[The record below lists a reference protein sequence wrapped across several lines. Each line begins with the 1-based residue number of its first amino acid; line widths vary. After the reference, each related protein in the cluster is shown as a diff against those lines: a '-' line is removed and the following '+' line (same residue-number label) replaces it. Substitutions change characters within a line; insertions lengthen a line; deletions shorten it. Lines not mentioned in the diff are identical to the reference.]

1 MKDDLRSHLAAA
13 RAALLWK
20 LDGLG
25 DYDLRRP
32 LTPTGT
38 NLLGLVK
45 HLTGCEMGWFGYVF
59 GRPLAD
65 PPAWYHADDTADPNL
80 DMWARSEESREE
92 IVAQYRRACAHA
104 DAVIEDLALD
114 AVGRVPSRGPEEPGV
129 TLHRVLIHMI
139 AETERHAGHA
149 DIVRELVDGFVGRRA
164 DALNLPERDAAWWA
178 AHHDKVRRAAE
189 GFR

>member
-1 MKDDLRSHLAAA
+1 MKDDLRTYLATA
-13 RAALLWK
+13 REALLWK

-45 HLTGCEMGWFGYVF
+45 HLTGCETGWFGYVF
-59 GRPLAD
+59 DRPPAD
-65 PPAWYHADDTADPNL
+65 PPAWYHEDDADDPNL
-80 DMWARSEESREE
+80 DMWAKPEESREE
-92 IVAQYRRACAHA
+92 IVARYRRACAHS
-104 DAVIEDLALD
+104 DAVIAELALD
-114 AVGRVPSRGPEEPGV
+114 AVGRIPSRGSDV
-129 TLHRVLIHMI
+129 TLHRVLVHMI

-164 DALNLPERDAAWWA
+164 DTPNVPDRDEAWWA
-178 AHHDKVRRAAE
+178 AHRGRVQKAAE
-189 GFR
+189 TFR